1 MVALQRWC
9 VSRWYPET
17 ISAAKRGSATKRS
30 TPRPRRAET
39 TAKATARQRD
49 PHRRPISVHLPST
62 FTIPDEPPCSLSL
75 GFVRAWRRLVSPGPR
90 IGYLYRRPCLHWRQ
104 ILLRPEL
111 HAAEKTDPP
120 RAVDEYGWVTQGQ
133 RRRSADEEETG
144 SWKVDRPLSP
154 WVAESEFS

>member
-1 MVALQRWC
+1 MFGELFQADQNTTHPDEAAVAFRETWQNPQTPNRGH
-9 VSRWYPET
+9 SRGET
-17 ISAAKRGSATKRS
+17 V
-30 TPRPRRAET
+30 
-39 TAKATARQRD
+39 D
-49 PHRRPISVHLPST
+49 PSRRPISVHLPSS

-133 RRRSADEEETG
+133 RRRGADEEETG